1 MQEVCHANLNADKCT
16 FLELLEKLLGTEYS
30 QLDCLQASQYG
41 CLKDFQERVNV
52 LNSKLYPKTAQQQG
66 VEA

>member
-1 MQEVCHANLNADKCT
+1 MQEVHHTNLNADEHA
-16 FLELLEKLLGTEYS
+16 FLELLEMLLGTEYS

-66 VEA
+66 AEA